1 MARTLRAPRPE
12 SLAKFRERQLIESSK
27 RYWVGKR
34 VELHPATD
42 AWMMGDRYGDVVDI
56 MRNGNFKIRM
66 DKSKKI
72 RTVPPALFM
81 GID

>member
-12 SLAKFRERQLIESSK
+12 SLAKLRERQLIESSK

-66 DKSKKI
+66 DKSNKI

>member
-1 MARTLRAPRPE
+1 MAKKLRAPRRPE
-12 SLAKFRERQLIESSK
+12 SLAKFRERQLMETSK

-42 AWMMGDRYGDVVDI
+42 AWMQGDRFGEVVDR
-56 MRNGNFKIRM
+56 MSNGNFKIRM

-72 RTVPPALFM
+72 RTVSSGLFWP
-81 GID
+81 I